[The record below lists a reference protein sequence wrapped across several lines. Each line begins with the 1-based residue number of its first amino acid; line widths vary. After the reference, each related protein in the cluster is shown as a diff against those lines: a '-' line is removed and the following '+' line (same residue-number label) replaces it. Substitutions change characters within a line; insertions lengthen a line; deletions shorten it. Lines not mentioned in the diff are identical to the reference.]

1 MTSLVH
7 HEKTGF
13 IKPCLAADSIRRL
26 LHIIGA
32 SQSVPTP
39 AAILSLDAEKAFDR
53 LEWGFLWEVLR
64 HTGFG
69 EHFIS
74 LIQVLYSNPTAM
86 VLTGNIC
93 FSHFKVARG
102 SRQGCVLSPFLFD
115 LSLEPLAL
123 AIRLSEHQVPITA

>member
-53 LEWGFLWEVLR
+53 LEWGYLCLFL
-64 HTGFG
+64 
-69 EHFIS
+69 
-74 LIQVLYSNPTAM
+74 
-86 VLTGNIC
+86 
-93 FSHFKVARG
+93 
-102 SRQGCVLSPFLFD
+102 
-115 LSLEPLAL
+115 
-123 AIRLSEHQVPITA
+123 